1 MADTIINQSQT
12 INKTTKKVETEVK
25 STVNNINVD
34 LSKIDMSGAIASFK
48 NLETVA
54 KAADFGVFIEKILAL
69 KDAFAG
75 FQKSVQTA
83 NTSVTNFSKSAD
95 KLSGGNTAVVTNID
109 VDTSGFADGVTEIAS
124 GVSSAATA
132 VGGCFAEMGSG
143 DRKSVV

>member
-25 STVNNINVD
+25 STINNINVD

-69 KDAFAG
+69 KDAFAV

-83 NTSVTNFSKSAD
+83 NCDQLLQKRGQAF
-95 KLSGGNTAVVTNID
+95 G
-109 VDTSGFADGVTEIAS
+109 
-124 GVSSAATA
+124 
-132 VGGCFAEMGSG
+132 
-143 DRKSVV
+143 R